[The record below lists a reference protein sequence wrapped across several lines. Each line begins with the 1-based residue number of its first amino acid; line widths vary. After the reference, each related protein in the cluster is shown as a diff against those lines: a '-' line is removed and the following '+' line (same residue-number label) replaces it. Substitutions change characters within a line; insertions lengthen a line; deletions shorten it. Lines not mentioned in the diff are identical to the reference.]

1 MLGCGCVYWPATTML
16 GWIRT
21 SYNNQGWI
29 LTSHDHVRV
38 MWVDNDQL
46 QPCEGGGYWPATA
59 MWGWILTC
67 YNHVG
72 VVTEKRQYCG
82 VMRLIYWAG
91 PTMWGWIRTSY
102 NNVEGW
108 YWPATQSGG
117 EYWPATTM
125 WEWCEWILSCYNHV
139 GMVTYQLKPC
149 GVMELIY
156 WPATIMIWQLQPVW
170 GWILTCYDHVGGC
183 WGCNWP
189 ATTMWTWSGWFLT
202 CYSHVGMVTVQLQQC
217 GVGGGE

>member
-1 MLGCGCVYWPATTML
+1 MDTDQLQPCECEYWPATTML
-16 GWIRT
+16 MLILT
-21 SYNNQGWI
+21 SYN
-29 LTSHDHVRV
+29 HVG
-38 MWVDNDQL
+38 VDTDQL
-46 QPCEGGGYWPATA
+46 QPCEGGNEPATTMRGWLTSYKHVGVWMCILASYNHVRVDTDQLQQSGVNTDQPRPCEGGVSGYWPATT
-59 MWGWILTC
+59 MWRWWILTC

-156 WPATIMIWQLQPVW
+156 WPATIMIWL
-170 GWILTCYDHVGGC
+170 
-183 WGCNWP
+183 
-189 ATTMWTWSGWFLT
+189 
-202 CYSHVGMVTVQLQQC
+202 
-217 GVGGGE
+217 